1 MLATANAHAKT
12 LSDVIG
18 PATRTRDLVLVLAGS
33 LAMGLISQF
42 EVHLP
47 WSPVPVTLQ
56 TLGVFLIGAAF
67 GSRRAALTMLAY
79 LAEGAAGLP
88 FFAGG
93 AGGFAHLLGPTGG
106 YLIGFVAGAFV
117 IGWLAERGWD
127 RSPVTAFAANAAGAV
142 LLFTCGL
149 AQLAFFVQRDALLAV
164 GLYPFLIGS
173 LLKMAAAALALSG
186 LWALLERA
194 HLAPPR

>member
-1 MLATANAHAKT
+1 MLATVPAKT

-18 PATRTRDLVLVLAGS
+18 PATRTRDVVLVLAGS

-42 EVHLP
+42 EIHIP

-56 TLGVFLIGAAF
+56 SLGVFLIGAAF

-79 LAEGAAGLP
+79 LAEGAAGMP

-93 AGGFAHLLGPTGG
+93 AGGPAHLLGPTGG
-106 YLIGFVAGAFV
+106 YLIGFAPAAFV
-117 IGWLAERGWD
+117 VGWLAERGWD
-127 RSPVTAFAANAAGAV
+127 RSPLTAFAANAAGAA
-142 LLFTCGL
+142 LLFACGL
-149 AQLAFFVQRDALLAV
+149 AQLAFFVPRDTLLAV
-164 GLYPFLIGS
+164 GLYPFLLGS
-173 LLKMAAAALALSG
+173 WLKMAAAALALSG

-194 HLAPPR
+194 HLAPRR